1 MSELTSKLVAYC
13 GSVQYEDL
21 PPAAVAAAKVEILDS
36 LGVGLG
42 GFGLEGIQE
51 LLEVVCEWGGAAQ
64 SSVIGHAGMLPAPS
78 AAFVNAAMMHALDY
92 DGGHTGAFVHT
103 GVVTIPAVFAAA
115 ERAGGMTG
123 REMLVTAAMGT
134 DIFCRLGLGLRSDV
148 SKARSGWHWTTV
160 LGYLSSAMIAGRI
173 FGLNEEQLRHALGIA
188 FHQCAGNTQGVASGA
203 LTKRIGPGFAVRGG
217 LTAALMAERGIT
229 GAEDIFQGGY
239 DLCMLYGR
247 TDRYDA
253 DAFLDGLGSQFH
265 GTRVD
270 VKIYPCGGMMFP
282 FIDAALELVAD
293 HKIDNADIES
303 ISVRHGD
310 GSRGFVEPLSARR
323 EPRNAVDTQFSIP
336 WVVAVAL
343 AKGRVTPASFT
354 NAAIRDPEILAI
366 TNKIT
371 AQFDP
376 ELNQVGGLESGRV
389 DLHLKGGTTL
399 SCHKDNYM
407 SGTDGVMAY
416 DKVVDKFMDCADFS
430 DLSIPQ
436 HRLQETVDLI
446 RNLEELDDATTVM
459 RHLCRQA

>member
-229 GAEDIFQGGY
+229 GAEDIFQGGIRWH
-239 DLCMLYGR
+239 CI
-247 TDRYDA
+247 A
-253 DAFLDGLGSQFH
+253 DVECGALPRIPGGVVGQEKYSQPYRDHRVIFLFIQVRSSRNFITGWLK
-265 GTRVD
+265 T
-270 VKIYPCGGMMFP
+270 CG
-282 FIDAALELVAD
+282 
-293 HKIDNADIES
+293 
-303 ISVRHGD
+303 
-310 GSRGFVEPLSARR
+310 
-323 EPRNAVDTQFSIP
+323 PRIP
-336 WVVAVAL
+336 HQACLHRCRITVVASSSSS
-343 AKGRVTPASFT
+343 RFR
-354 NAAIRDPEILAI
+354 IRSTVSCSLCCGIDKSE
-366 TNKIT
+366 KS
-371 AQFDP
+371 AQSMN
-376 ELNQVGGLESGRV
+376 LS
-389 DLHLKGGTTL
+389 TTL
-399 SCHKDNYM
+399 S
-407 SGTDGVMAY
+407 
-416 DKVVDKFMDCADFS
+416 
-430 DLSIPQ
+430 
-436 HRLQETVDLI
+436 
-446 RNLEELDDATTVM
+446 
-459 RHLCRQA
+459 